1 MINGRFWPND
11 LSQNKKKCNKSYNY
25 AEINFYVFTVTYGT
39 NSPAASK
46 KQDTSQ

>member
-1 MINGRFWPND
+1 MDVFGQMISLKIR
-11 LSQNKKKCNKSYNY
+11 SNKSYNY